1 MTKISK
7 NNINKLAEKV
17 KKYVEVNQKI
27 PSTITIE
34 NTEYTWPQIWYILS
48 WSINNLN
55 KDLNE
60 VPQIKASSNPTG
72 DAINEDIKPNDYK
85 DQSKR
90 IIQYIKQNG
99 KAPNYV
105 TSVKSH
111 KKIRPRLSVYANA
124 RIIAWYYKERV
135 LPGYCNFDSSKFKSN
150 EKSSSAGK
158 SKHGHATKTGCDNM
172 GQNTPY
178 YCGPHSVQEVIR
190 NLYGIIIPQKTIAQ
204 IMGTTS
210 SGTDHQG
217 FHTFVAWFN
226 KKYDKNLVLSE
237 KYFSDVG
244 VDGLIKIIKSDN
256 QDFITHIAYQRL
268 YGHYEIVNSISGSTW
283 NIQNSLG
290 SKCNGGCYCGYK
302 QSRDYATEKAWINAK
317 TGVKSLLIFTKR

>member
-17 KKYVEVNQKI
+17 KKYVEANQKI
-27 PSTITIE
+27 PSTVTID
-34 NTEYTWPQIWYILS
+34 NVKYTWPQIWYILS
-48 WSINNLN
+48 WAINNLN
-55 KDLNE
+55 KDLDN
-60 VPQIKASSNPTG
+60 VPNVKASSNPTG
-72 DAINEDIKPNDYK
+72 DSINEKIYPSDYK

-90 IIQYIKQNG
+90 IIQFIKQNG
-99 KAPNYV
+99 KTPNFV
-105 TSVKSH
+105 TSVKSK
-111 KKIRPRLSVYANA
+111 KKIRPKVSIYANA
-124 RIIAWYYKERV
+124 RIIVWYYNKHV
-135 LPGYCNFDSSKFKSN
+135 LPGYCTYDSGKFKSSK
-150 EKSSSAGK
+150 KSTVK

-178 YCGPHSVQEVIR
+178 YCGPHSMQEVIR
-190 NLYGIIIPQKTIAQ
+190 NLYGYVIPQKKIAS
-204 IMGTTS
+204 IMGTTT

-226 KKYDKNLVLSE
+226 KNYDENLKIEE

-244 VDGLIKIIKSDN
+244 VEGLIKIIKSLN
-256 QDFITHIAYQRL
+256 QDFITHIAYL
-268 YGHYEIVNSISGSTW
+268 LIYGHYETVNSILGSTW

-290 SKCNGGCYCGYK
+290 SKCSHGCYCGHK

-317 TGVKSLLIFTKR
+317 TGVKSILIFTKG